1 MNKFWVHFFEH
12 SIRELCQGKRR
23 TRHIFAKFI
32 IHSTGEKW
40 GKILFKATFLE
51 NHANFKRFFLNF
63 YLFHLCLFSQNLH
76 IALFHDTENYN

>member
-23 TRHIFAKFI
+23 TRHIFTKFI

-51 NHANFKRFFLNF
+51 NHANLKDFFV
-63 YLFHLCLFSQNLH
+63 LFISYMSIFTKFTYCN
-76 IALFHDTENYN
+76 TEK

>member
-40 GKILFKATFLE
+40 GKIFFKDHDGMQILFVMK
-51 NHANFKRFFLNF
+51 
-63 YLFHLCLFSQNLH
+63 Y
-76 IALFHDTENYN
+76 